1 MSAGEKVCD
10 RAIAWPRDY
19 RDALFASRVSDNLEA
34 KGTALLKTTKVAD
47 EREQFAPKFW
57 KTV

>member
-1 MSAGEKVCD
+1 MSAGENVSN

-19 RDALFASRVSDNLEA
+19 RDALFASGVSDNLKA

-47 EREQFAPKFW
+47 ELVQTSSVGLKP
-57 KTV
+57 

>member
-1 MSAGEKVCD
+1 MCAGENVSN

-19 RDALFASRVSDNLEA
+19 RDALLPCGVSDNLKA
-34 KGTALLKTTKVAD
+34 KGTALLKTTKFAD
-47 EREQFAPKFW
+47 ELVQTTSVGL

>member
-1 MSAGEKVCD
+1 MGIAKHLERLTTISA
-10 RAIAWPRDY
+10 RDHRY
-19 RDALFASRVSDNLEA
+19 ARWSRWVSNDLKA
-34 KGTALLKTTKVAD
+34 KGAFALKTTKVAD